1 MNSLTRLARDFDF
14 VNYFFQELP
23 DISRS
28 LPDSKDESLTYRCH
42 IPDNFDITAISADIK
57 DNVLTI
63 TVPRKKTEA
72 RKVEIKVT

>member
-14 VNYFFQELP
+14 VNYFFQEFP
-23 DISRS
+23 NIS
-28 LPDSKDESLTYRCH
+28 DSKDESLTYRCH

-63 TVPRKKTEA
+63 TVPRKKTES